1 MLQTSSVREAIRK
14 KGQERPG
21 VVAVANSPR
30 EIMLRWNGRA
40 YFGKEETMCYITTD
54 NKVIFIFSIGLVEV
68 CTVVGCGN
76 NTVNC
81 VLVCCKHTY

>member
-54 NKVIFIFSIGLVEV
+54 NKVIFRPGVAEKYGFEV
-68 CTVVGCGN
+68 VIEKGE
-76 NTVNC
+76 
-81 VLVCCKHTY
+81 

>member
-14 KGQERPG
+14 KGQEQPG

-40 YFGKEETMCYITTD
+40 FFGKEETLCYITTD
-54 NKVIFIFSIGLVEV
+54 DKIIFRPDVAKKYGFEVIFEEQAQKGAEE
-68 CTVVGCGN
+68 
-76 NTVNC
+76 
-81 VLVCCKHTY
+81 